1 MNFRKQLVVLAGLIL
16 LVATFSTLG
25 TGSAI
30 GQSGPGAGTAPELE
44 GTWITTVALCNY
56 PGGDPPPLEGV
67 LHSFARGGV
76 ALIGVPF
83 PSQGVGQGVWTRL
96 GPNRFGFTVEMFWFD
111 ATGQGRT
118 KVKEII
124 EVRGD
129 EYHSVE
135 STAVDTYP
143 DGHTVAY
150 CAVTHGTR
158 MKVEPPEPLFP

>member
-1 MNFRKQLVVLAGLIL
+1 MRFRKQLVVSAGLIL
-16 LVATFSTLG
+16 LIATFSMG
-25 TGSAI
+25 GIGSAI
-30 GQSGPGAGTAPELE
+30 GQGGTGAGTAPELE

-56 PGGDPPPLEGV
+56 PGGDPPAIEGV

-76 ALIGVPF
+76 ALIGVPL
-83 PSQGVGQGVWTRL
+83 PSQGVAQGVWTRL
-96 GPNRFGFTVEMFWFD
+96 GPSTFGFTVEMFWFD
-111 ATGQGRT
+111 ATGVGRT

-124 EVRGD
+124 EVRGN

-135 STAVDTYP
+135 SSAVDTYP

-158 MKVEPPEPLFP
+158 MGVEPPETVSP